1 MKQQLFKQQ
10 INELNRE
17 TYSMFK
23 NLIYRETGIS
33 MGDNKRILVSNRL
46 RKRLLALGLTS
57 YEEYYNFL
65 VKKGHENNEIV
76 RFIDA
81 VSTNETY
88 FYRGDNQ
95 FQALEEIILPEL
107 FKKRKKIS
115 IWSAGCSTGE
125 EPYTIQMV
133 FSKTSNKHDWRGYSE
148 IYATDLSNE
157 VIEKAKRAVYSGRT
171 LNLLPDEF
179 KTKYFDMID
188 EDVYRVKEAIRK
200 KVIFKSHNLLKQSP
214 PHSQFDIIFCRNVMI
229 YFDRETQKHLVDNVF
244 AKVLSKDGY
253 LFIGH
258 SESLIGKSE
267 NFQYAHVMRSP
278 IYKFKDINKKRGEK

>member
-1 MKQQLFKQQ
+1 VKQQLFKQQ
-10 INELNRE
+10 INELSIE

-33 MGDNKRILVSNRL
+33 MGDSKRILVSNRL
-46 RKRLLALGLTS
+46 RKRLLTLGLTS

-65 VKKGHENNEIV
+65 VKKGYESNEII

-95 FQALEEIILPEL
+95 FQALEEIIFPEL
-107 FKKRKKIS
+107 FKKRKKIY

-133 FSKTSNKHDWRGYSE
+133 FSKTSDKYDWRGYNE

-188 EDVYRVKEAIRK
+188 DDVYRVKEEIRK
-200 KVIFKSHNLLKQSP
+200 KVVFKSHNLLKQSP

-229 YFDRETQKHLVDNVF
+229 YFDRETQKYLVDNVF
-244 AKVLSKDGY
+244 ARVLAKDGY

-267 NFQYAHVMRSP
+267 NFQYAHIMRSP
-278 IYKFKDINKKRGEK
+278 IYKLKDINRKRGGK

>member
-10 INELNRE
+10 INELSRE

-46 RKRLLALGLTS
+46 RRRLLDLGLTS

-65 VKKGHENNEIV
+65 VKKGYESNEII

-95 FQALEEIILPEL
+95 FHALEEIILPEL

-133 FSKTSNKHDWRGYSE
+133 FSKTSVKYSWRGYSE

-179 KTKYFDMID
+179 KTKYFDMIND
-188 EDVYRVKEAIRK
+188 DVYRVKEAIRK
-200 KVIFKSHNLLKQSP
+200 KVIFKLHNLLKQSS

-244 AKVLSKDGY
+244 ARVLAKDGY

-278 IYKFKDINKKRGEK
+278 IYKFKDISKKRGGK